1 MLLVYLGIV
10 VALAYM
16 IGAVPIGALVAWF
29 HRIDI
34 SQHGSGRTGTTNVL
48 RTVGRRAAALVLVSD
63 FLKGSI
69 AVGVARLLAPV
80 LIPGGT
86 VSLLGVT
93 MSAVTLGAVLAAF
106 AAVAG
111 HIWSIYLRLVQGKW
125 GGGRGIA
132 PALGA
137 TMVVSPWIVLAAAV
151 VGIPTMIISR
161 YVSLASILGTI
172 AASLTV
178 VLLVV
183 TGQLDQMGLLFV
195 LLGAF
200 LIAAHRDNIDRL
212 LKGTE
217 RKLGEQVKV

>member
-1 MLLVYLGIV
+1 MLLVYLGLV
-10 VALAYM
+10 VALAYL

-34 SQHGSGRTGTTNVL
+34 SQHGSGRTGMTNVL
-48 RTVGRRAAALVLVSD
+48 RTVGRRAAALVLLGD

-69 AVGVARLLAPV
+69 AVGAARLLAPV

-93 MSAVTLGAVLAAF
+93 ISAVMLGAGLAAL

-111 HIWSIYLRLVQGKW
+111 HVWSIYLRLVQGKW
-125 GGGRGIA
+125 GGGRGIS

-137 TMVVSPWIVLAAAV
+137 AMVVSPWIVLAAAV

-161 YVSLASILGTI
+161 YVSLASILGSI
-172 AASLTV
+172 ASSLTV
-178 VLLVV
+178 ILLVV
-183 TGQLDQMGLLFV
+183 TGQLDQMGLLLV
-195 LLGAF
+195 LLGVF
-200 LIAAHRDNIDRL
+200 LIAAHRDNIERL

-217 RKLGEQVKV
+217 RKLGERVKV